1 MALYEP
7 RILDPMLF
15 DLCDPSIHRSPVTS
29 NANRR
34 QVQYFEYDRTFDQRY
49 IIHVLGIL
57 LSVVRFGG
65 QGLTK
70 VARATPI
77 SRSSH
82 AALRERARSSM
93 SCALLPLQRVL
104 IFFSRRD
111 CIRNHVHG
119 RPRARITRVRL
130 HTPFTTYTSNGRH
143 LGIYNR
149 NLSRDSP
156 WR

>member
-1 MALYEP
+1 M
-7 RILDPMLF
+7 
-15 DLCDPSIHRSPVTS
+15 SHT
-29 NANRR
+29 NGR

-57 LSVVRFGG
+57 LSVVKFGG

-93 SCALLPLQRVL
+93 SSHSYGSSVYSHCSVAGDAPEVTYMDVLVRVL
-104 IFFSRRD
+104 LMYVYAVSLEAYGVFNCQRLAICSRS
-111 CIRNHVHG
+111 
-119 RPRARITRVRL
+119 P
-130 HTPFTTYTSNGRH
+130 
-143 LGIYNR
+143 NR
-149 NLSRDSP
+149 GSP
-156 WR
+156 